1 MRPRI
6 GWQIDAG
13 VNGQALGNNM
23 LAHLDDWQRR
33 EGRIAAST
41 LWRPACSFMA
51 DTAEVLL
58 GFVERQVPG
67 VMHVDS
73 NAHEA
78 HTFDRI
84 VAALKQEFDREA
96 WVIEPHEK
104 YRHDQRLIGWVAMLG
119 LSGRLAALR

>member
-67 VMHVDS
+67 VVHVDS

-78 HTFDRI
+78 LVVCGRYKI
-84 VAALKQEFDREA
+84 PPNLPLEKGGARGPLSLEKGAARG
-96 WVIEPHEK
+96 PP
-104 YRHDQRLIGWVAMLG
+104 LIRKRSSARTP
-119 LSGRLAALR
+119 SH